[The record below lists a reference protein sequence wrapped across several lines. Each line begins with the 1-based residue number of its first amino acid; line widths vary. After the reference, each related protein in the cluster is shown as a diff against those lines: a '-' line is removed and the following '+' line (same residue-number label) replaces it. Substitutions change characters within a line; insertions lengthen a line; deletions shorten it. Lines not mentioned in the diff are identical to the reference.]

1 MAVITTI
8 EGLPVINAKKPLK
21 LHVTPLDIK
30 AARKHSPGNCAVA
43 KACQREWKAKEV
55 RVHLSRIYVRHNEQN
70 WTRYFTPYAMRSEII
85 AYDRGGEFLP
95 SVYTVTPPSPSHR
108 VVGQQG
114 SDKVKSR
121 PGTDE
126 KKKKKRKK
134 YTVVVGVRVAAHR

>member
-70 WTRYFTPYAMRSEII
+70 WTRYFTPLPMRAEII

-95 SVYTVTPPSPSHR
+95 SVYTVAPPTPSTR
-108 VVGQQG
+108 TGKRQG
-114 SDKVKSR
+114 SKVNDCNPR
-121 PGTDE
+121 D
-126 KKKKKRKK
+126 KKKKRKK

>member
-95 SVYTVTPPSPSHR
+95 SVYTVNPPVPSQRTGKKQSQTPE
-108 VVGQQG
+108 
-114 SDKVKSR
+114 KNNKSR
-121 PGTDE
+121 E
-126 KKKKKRKK
+126 LRKKRKK

>member
-1 MAVITTI
+1 MTVITTI

-43 KACQREWKAKEV
+43 KACMREWKAKEV
-55 RVHLSRIYVRHNEQN
+55 RVHLSRIYVRQNEQN

-95 SVYTVTPPSPSHR
+95 SVYTVASPPPTKSTGKKQSQS
-108 VVGQQG
+108 V
-114 SDKVKSR
+114 DKNDKTR
-121 PGTDE
+121 HLR
-126 KKKKKRKK
+126 KKRKK
-134 YTVVVGVRVAAHR
+134 YTVVVGVRVAAHK

>member
-1 MAVITTI
+1 MTVINTI
-8 EGLPVINAKKPLK
+8 EGLPVINAKKPIM
-21 LHVTPLDIK
+21 LHVTPEDIK

-95 SVYTVTPPSPSHR
+95 SVYTVNPPVPSQR
-108 VVGQQG
+108 TGKRQG
-114 SDKVKSR
+114 SSAGDVGR
-121 PGTDE
+121 THNN
-126 KKKKKRKK
+126 KKKRKK